1 MTPAE
6 HYAEADRLLAEVEG
20 RAETDLDAAMIL
32 LGRAEV
38 HAALARATPAVAA
51 AGRRSALE
59 AES

>member
-1 MTPAE
+1 VTPAE
-6 HYAEADRLLAEVEG
+6 HYAEAERLLAALDH
-20 RAETDLDAAMIL
+20 AEADLDAAMIL